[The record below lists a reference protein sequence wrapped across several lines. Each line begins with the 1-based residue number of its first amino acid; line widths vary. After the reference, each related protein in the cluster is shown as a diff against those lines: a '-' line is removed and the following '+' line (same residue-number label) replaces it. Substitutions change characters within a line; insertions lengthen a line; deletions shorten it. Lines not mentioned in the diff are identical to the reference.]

1 VIIALA
7 TTLFLAVLPISAA
20 PPAAAATAPAA
31 AKPLP
36 DWWGRINAG
45 DPGNFP
51 APRPFQSNYVV
62 SWEGIEAAR
71 FESQCRVAGDE
82 ISTTVKARTTGAA
95 RALWK
100 FDATHV
106 SVVNKRT
113 LKPLHLE
120 QTEDV
125 RGAHTFDRVDF
136 TPKVAIRTSVDPS
149 KNGGPPK
156 TQIRSYEFPG
166 LYDMESAF
174 LYMRSLPLAVGETR
188 TVALMTSGSPYLAT
202 IKVQSHERVQVAAG
216 DFPAYEYEVTLQKIN
231 KSGAL
236 EPRKG
241 FKSARAWVSDDANR
255 LIVKAEADVFI
266 GSVTAE
272 LESLT
277 FQDQPA
283 R

>member
-1 VIIALA
+1 VITTLA

-20 PPAAAATAPAA
+20 PPVGAPSPPPAS

-45 DPGNFP
+45 APGDFP
-51 APRPFQSNYVV
+51 PPRPFQSNYVV

-71 FESQCRVAGDE
+71 FESRCSVTGNE
-82 ISTTVKARTTGAA
+82 ISTTVKARTTSAA

-106 SVVNKRT
+106 SVVDRRT
-113 LKPLHLE
+113 LRPLHLE

-125 RGAHTFDRVDF
+125 RGSHTFDRVDF
-136 TPKVAIRTSVDPS
+136 TPLAAIRTSVAPAKD
-149 KNGGPPK
+149 GAPPK
-156 TQIRSYEFPG
+156 AQIRRYDFPA

-174 LYMRSLPLAVGETR
+174 LYMRSLPLAVGESR

-255 LIVKAEADVFI
+255 LILKAEADVFI

-277 FQDQPA
+277 FQDPH
-283 R
+283 